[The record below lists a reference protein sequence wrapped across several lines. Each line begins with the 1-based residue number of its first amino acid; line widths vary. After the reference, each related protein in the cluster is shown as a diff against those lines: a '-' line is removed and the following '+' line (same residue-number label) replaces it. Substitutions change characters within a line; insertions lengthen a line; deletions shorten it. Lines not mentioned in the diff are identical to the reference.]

1 MPAMGNS
8 QLRVQGITAIGLLL
22 KKSEATRV
30 AVGVGSRTLFGEDSK
45 PLMSDESPSI
55 VEPAGNLPTGK
66 VTFLLTDVEGST
78 RLWEAHSV
86 EMSQALARHDDLI
99 RESVG
104 SCGGVIVKTRGEG
117 DSTFTVFRSAGDAVS
132 CALKLQ
138 GSLLSEEW
146 PGGLAI
152 RVRMSLHTGIAELR
166 ENDYYGR
173 DVNRSARLREV
184 AHGGQII
191 ASQAVRDSVR
201 DPVPG
206 GGSFV
211 DLGLHYLRD
220 LARPE
225 HLYQLSRPNLP
236 DKFPAVRRLE
246 SRSTNLPLQLT
257 SFVGR
262 HQELQEVGDLLSE
275 TRMLTLTGSGGCGKT
290 RLALEVG
297 ARVAGDYP
305 DGVFLV
311 ELGALNDPALVTQT
325 ALGALS
331 IREEGR
337 SDAFEALSNFLLE
350 KNLLLILDNCEH
362 LVAACADLADRLL
375 RVLPDL
381 RVLTTSRQPLNIA
394 GETTYRVPSLP
405 VPDPESS
412 PSVDDLMRFE
422 SVRLFVDRAA
432 HVDSTF
438 SLTTENADAV
448 ARICSRLDGIP
459 LAIELAAARIR
470 AFSPQAIAERL
481 DDRFTFLTGGSRT
494 ALPRQQTLKALVDW
508 SYDQLDDVERTLLR
522 RLSVFAGG
530 FNLESVEGVCLGDEL
545 RAGSHIDLV
554 SALVDKS
561 IVVFEEGSG
570 GARYFLRETIRDYSG
585 DRLGE
590 SGEAEVTRDSHLE
603 WFLSLAE
610 RSEPDVTTSGWLQAM
625 EDDHDNLRAA
635 LQWAIRREF
644 ADAALRLTGALARL
658 WTTHG
663 HLSEGRRWLEE
674 ALASGTEP
682 APAVRAKAL
691 NAAGA
696 LAWMQ
701 GDHNAAITKYE
712 EALALRRSLAD
723 PAGIAATLANL
734 GIVSYSQGQY
744 AEARSRYEES
754 LKIWREIG
762 DSQGIARSLD
772 NLGNLA
778 QEEGDYVE
786 AQRLYEESLDISRRL
801 QDKWLIARSL
811 NNLGEVALLR
821 GDLRRARETFDEDLE
836 LSKELGDKWVMGR
849 ALNNC
854 AEIDRMQG
862 NLGAAKKLFE
872 QSLDLSREL
881 GDKQSSASSLGGLA
895 EVARE
900 DGDPEHAI
908 ALHRESLRARQE
920 LDDKP
925 GIAGSLEG
933 FGSVLADV
941 GRFDTGVR
949 LLAAAEALRESIGS
963 PIPPVAMKEHERVV
977 DKLRAAVD
985 PESFRTFW
993 NQGRKMSE
1001 DEAAGLVLSAEAG
1014 VAASE
1019 RLPK

>member
-1 MPAMGNS
+1 M
-8 QLRVQGITAIGLLL
+8 
-22 KKSEATRV
+22 
-30 AVGVGSRTLFGEDSK
+30 
-45 PLMSDESPSI
+45 
-55 VEPAGNLPTGK
+55 
-66 VTFLLTDVEGST
+66 TDVEGST

-86 EMSQALARHDDLI
+86 EMSLALARLDDLI

-104 SCGGVIVKTRGEG
+104 SCGGVIIKTRGEG
-117 DSTFTVFRSAGDAVS
+117 DSAFTVFRSASDAVS

-152 RVRMSLHTGIAELR
+152 RVRMSLHTGVAELR
-166 ENDYYGR
+166 GNDYYGR
-173 DVNRSARLREV
+173 DVNRTARLRDV

-191 ASQAVRDSVR
+191 ASQAVRDSVQNR
-201 DPVPG
+201 VPG
-206 GGSFV
+206 GGSFI

-220 LARPE
+220 LERPE
-225 HLYQLSRPNLP
+225 HLYQLSRPGLP

-262 HQELQEVGDLLSE
+262 HQELQEVADLLSG
-275 TRMLTLTGSGGCGKT
+275 TRLLSLTGSGGCGKT
-290 RLALEVG
+290 RLALELG

-305 DGVFLV
+305 DGVFVV
-311 ELGALNDPALVTQT
+311 ELGALNDSALVIQT

-337 SDAFEALSNFLLE
+337 TDAFEALANFLLG

-362 LVAACADLADRLL
+362 VLEACADLADRLL
-375 RVLPDL
+375 RVRPDL
-381 RVLTTSRQPLNIA
+381 CVLTTSRQPLNVP

-405 VPDPESS
+405 VPDPQSS

-432 HVDSTF
+432 HVDSAF
-438 SLTTENADAV
+438 SLSTENADAV
-448 ARICSRLDGIP
+448 ARICFHLDGIP

-470 AFSPQAIAERL
+470 AFSPQTIAERL
-481 DDRFTFLTGGSRT
+481 DHRFTFLTGGSRT

-508 SYDQLDDVERTLLR
+508 SYDHLDDEERTLLR

-530 FNLESVEGVCLGDEL
+530 FSLESVEGVCLGDEL
-545 RAGSHIDLV
+545 RPGSHIELV

-561 IVVFEEGSG
+561 IVVFEERSD
-570 GARYFLRETIRDYSG
+570 GARYSLLETIRDYSG
-585 DRLGE
+585 DRLEE
-590 SGEAEVTRDSHLE
+590 SGEVEVTRDSHLE

-610 RSEPDVTTSGWLQAM
+610 RSEPDVTTSEWLQTM
-625 EDDHDNLRAA
+625 EVEHDNLRAA
-635 LQWAIRREF
+635 LQWAIGRGF

-701 GDHNAAITKYE
+701 GDHDAAITKYE
-712 EALALRRSLAD
+712 EALALRRNLDDA
-723 PAGIAATLANL
+723 AGIAATLANL

-744 AEARSRYEES
+744 GQARSRYGES

-762 DSQGIARSLD
+762 DPQGVARSLD

-778 QEEGDYVE
+778 QEEGDYLE
-786 AQRLYEESLDISRRL
+786 AQRLYEESIEISRRL

-821 GDLRRARETFDEDLE
+821 GDLVLARKTFDEDLE
-836 LSKELGDKWVMGR
+836 LSRELGDKWVMGR

-854 AEIDRMQG
+854 AEIDRLQG
-862 NLGAAKKLFE
+862 DLGAAKKLFE

-900 DGDPEHAI
+900 DGDHERAI
-908 ALHRESLRARQE
+908 SLHRESLRVRQE

-941 GRFDTGVR
+941 GRFQTGVR
-949 LLAAAEALRESIGS
+949 LLAAAETLRESIGS
-963 PIPPVAMKEHERVV
+963 PLPPVAIKEHERIVH
-977 DKLRAAVD
+977 KLRTALD
-985 PESFRTFW
+985 PDSFRSLW
-993 NQGRKMSE
+993 NQGREMSE
-1001 DEAAGLVLSAEAG
+1001 EEAAELVFL
-1014 VAASE
+1014 V
-1019 RLPK
+1019 

>member
-1 MPAMGNS
+1 MP
-8 QLRVQGITAIGLLL
+8 VT
-22 KKSEATRV
+22 
-30 AVGVGSRTLFGEDSK
+30 
-45 PLMSDESPSI
+45 SDESSRRGKP
-55 VEPAGNLPTGK
+55 EENLPTGT

-86 EMSQALARHDDLI
+86 EMSRALARHDDLI
-99 RESVG
+99 RDSVG

-138 GSLLSEEW
+138 SSLVNEEW
-146 PGGLAI
+146 PGGLPI
-152 RVRMSLHTGIAELR
+152 RVRMSLHTGVAELR
-166 ENDYYGR
+166 GNDYYGR
-173 DVNRSARLREV
+173 DVNRSARLRDV

-191 ASQAVRDSVR
+191 ASQAVRDNVR
-201 DPVPG
+201 DRVPG

-225 HLYQLSRPNLP
+225 HLYQLSRPDLP

-262 HQELQEVGDLLSE
+262 HQELQEVADLLSE
-275 TRMLTLTGSGGCGKT
+275 TRLLTLTGSGGCGKT
-290 RLALEVG
+290 RLALEVA
-297 ARVAGDYP
+297 ARVAGNHP

-311 ELGALNDPALVTQT
+311 ELGALNDHALVTQT
-325 ALGALS
+325 ALGVLS

-337 SDAFEALSNFLLE
+337 TDAFEALSNFLLG

-362 LVAACADLADRLL
+362 LLEACADLADRLL
-375 RVLPDL
+375 RVHADL
-381 RVLTTSRQPLNIA
+381 RVLTTSRQPLNVP
-394 GETTYRVPSLP
+394 GETSYRVPSLP
-405 VPDPESS
+405 VPDPQSL
-412 PSVDDLMRFE
+412 PSIADLMRYE

-432 HVDSTF
+432 QVASAF
-438 SLTTENADAV
+438 SLSNENADAV

-459 LAIELAAARIR
+459 LAIELAAARSR
-470 AFSPQAIAERL
+470 AFSPQTIAERL
-481 DDRFTFLTGGSRT
+481 DDRFTFLTGGGRT

-508 SYDQLDDVERTLLR
+508 SYDLLDDEEHTLLR

-530 FNLESVEGVCLGDEL
+530 FSLESVEGVCLGDEL
-545 RAGSHIDLV
+545 QPGSHIDLV

-561 IVVFEEGSG
+561 IVVFEERTG
-570 GARYFLRETIRDYSG
+570 GPRYSLLETIRNYSG
-585 DRLGE
+585 DRLE
-590 SGEAEVTRDSHLE
+590 DSKEAEAIRDSHLE

-610 RSEPDVTTSGWLQAM
+610 RGEPEVTTSEWLQTM
-625 EDDHDNLRAA
+625 EDEHDNLRAA
-635 LQWAIRREF
+635 LQWAIRREHQ
-644 ADAALRLTGALARL
+644 DAALRLTGALARL

-663 HLSEGRRWLEE
+663 HLSEGRRWIEE

-701 GDHNAAITKYE
+701 GDHHAATSKYE
-712 EALALRRSLAD
+712 EALALRRNLGD

-744 AEARSRYEES
+744 DEARSRYEDS
-754 LKIWREIG
+754 LKIWRNIG
-762 DSQGIARSLD
+762 DPQGEARSLD

-778 QEEGDYVE
+778 QEQGDYLE
-786 AQRLYEESLDISRRL
+786 AQRLYEESLEISRRL
-801 QDKWLIARSL
+801 QDKWLAARSL

-821 GDLRRARETFDEDLE
+821 GDLSLARKTFDEDLE
-836 LSKELGDKWVMGR
+836 LSRELGDKWVMGR

-854 AEIDRMQG
+854 AEIDRLQG
-862 NLGAAKKLFE
+862 DLGAARKLFE
-872 QSLDLSREL
+872 QSLDLSKEL
-881 GDKQSSASSLGGLA
+881 GDKQSSASSLNGLA

-900 DGDPEHAI
+900 DGEHERAMS
-908 ALHRESLRARQE
+908 LHRESLLARQV

-941 GRFDTGVR
+941 GPLETAVR
-949 LLAAAEALRESIGS
+949 LLGAAEALRESIGS
-963 PIPPVAMKEHERVV
+963 PLPPVAMKEHERVV
-977 DKLRAAVD
+977 NKLRAAVD
-985 PESFRTFW
+985 REGFRSLW

-1001 DEAAGLVLSAEAG
+1001 DD
-1014 VAASE
+1014 AASLVFLAADDE
-1019 RLPK
+1019 EP